1 MPRLRTEA
9 AKKSLLRRVRKQRL
23 KYITILPSLVT
34 ILNGVCGFTAIIL
47 ASKGVELV
55 TGRFADIPRAH
66 LFAFGGT
73 SYFAMSG
80 YMILLAM
87 IADMLDGRLARI
99 SQNTSSFGGQLDS
112 LCDIVSF
119 GVAPAFLMLKM
130 LEYKLTDFS
139 GLNPTLETFLH
150 RFIWL
155 AAAAYVSCAAIRL
168 ARFNVENEEDE
179 SAHMS
184 FVGLPTP
191 AAAGVIVS
199 LIILHQETLPV
210 LNIIIYALPFLTV
223 GAAILMVSRVRYPH
237 VVNQYLKGKKPFAHL
252 IKVLLLVLFAWWNIQ
267 AALVLVFCGF
277 AGGSFLKWIYY
288 KIIRDKSNLVSTQL
302 RLALMGVDDADI
314 AGQDNSDGSDE
325 D

>member
-112 LCDIVSF
+112 ICDIISF
-119 GVAPAFLMLKM
+119 GVAPAFL
-130 LEYKLTDFS
+130 
-139 GLNPTLETFLH
+139 TLEILQHSLNLAELNLVH
-150 RFIWL
+150 RFIW
-155 AAAAYVSCAAIRL
+155 
-168 ARFNVENEEDE
+168 F
-179 SAHMS
+179 
-184 FVGLPTP
+184 
-191 AAAGVIVS
+191 AAAGVI
-199 LIILHQETLPV
+199 ILLFYRLWFFISTSSPAGRHRQNKRLEPV
-210 LNIIIYALPFLTV
+210 Y
-223 GAAILMVSRVRYPH
+223 
-237 VVNQYLKGKKPFAHL
+237 
-252 IKVLLLVLFAWWNIQ
+252 
-267 AALVLVFCGF
+267 
-277 AGGSFLKWIYY
+277 
-288 KIIRDKSNLVSTQL
+288 
-302 RLALMGVDDADI
+302 
-314 AGQDNSDGSDE
+314 
-325 D
+325 